1 METTPQAP
9 LPIERGEL
17 SSYERIQVNW
27 VALETDAETGGSPIL
42 SYQLDWDNGLDQNV
56 WADLVGY
63 SSTFTG
69 TTYTVESVAPGV
81 SYTFRVRAQNTHGWS
96 DWSEPYTTILSASA
110 PA

>member
-1 METTPQAP
+1 M
-9 LPIERGEL
+9 
-17 SSYERIQVNW
+17 
-27 VALETDAETGGSPIL
+27 
-42 SYQLDWDNGLDQNV
+42 

-110 PA
+110 PAKMAAVTVAEGVASSTAVLVSFTAPDARGTPITGY